1 MTESQS
7 QLRQVELYVVLCE
20 HDLFGQSGEHQ
31 VTLHFKLDL
40 FSKIEAETSVRNTMG
55 GNVVH

>member
-20 HDLFGQSGEHQ
+20 HDLFGQSGEQ
-31 VTLHFKLDL
+31 VSTTETVENQVQISLSLEQKI
-40 FSKIEAETSVRNTMG
+40 FS
-55 GNVVH
+55 